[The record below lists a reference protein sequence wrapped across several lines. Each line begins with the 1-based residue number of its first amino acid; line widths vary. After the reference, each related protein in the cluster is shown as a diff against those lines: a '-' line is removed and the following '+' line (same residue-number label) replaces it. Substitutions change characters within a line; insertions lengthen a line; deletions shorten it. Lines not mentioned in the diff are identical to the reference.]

1 MGHNYHKDYF
11 HQKKTEN
18 SENKVEEVVHTLID
32 DAVTVNP
39 NATVDEEGNMEVT
52 VNVDVESIIEQAET
66 LIETE
71 VEELNEEDVM
81 DVEVTDEGSFAIGV
95 VTGCSKLNV
104 REKAEANSEVLL
116 IINNGDEVTINLD
129 CEGQPEPSDVSFYK
143 VTTASGV
150 EGYCMTKYI
159 EIK

>member
-18 SENKVEEVVHTLID
+18 SENKIEVVDGQMTIEEVVNENVVIED
-32 DAVTVNP
+32 DAVLTENE
-39 NATVDEEGNMEVT
+39 VDK
-52 VNVDVESIIEQAET
+52 
-66 LIETE
+66 
-71 VEELNEEDVM
+71 LNEEDVM
-81 DVEVTDEGSFAIGV
+81 DVDVTDEGSFAIGV
-95 VTGCSKLNV
+95 VTGCAKLNV